1 MSADENIT
9 IDGNNYTLSTNN
21 LLSRVKKNVK
31 QFKRTDNHDCF
42 IEFMFDQYNSSSI
55 IDSWSNVQNIYDKK

>member
-1 MSADENIT
+1 MLNYMSADENIT

-42 IEFMFDQYNSSSI
+42 IEFMFDQYN
-55 IDSWSNVQNIYDKK
+55 